1 MDRRPTIQ
9 IYDRHGDRVSLDEV
23 ERIRQ
28 VLGMLAGLV
37 RERHS
42 SPSRRDGWNALPQV
56 RLSRRGLVFRNRLD
70 HSPTYSGFPGISCL
84 MIPLSLMAPGD
95 VARSV
100 AARARARRVAL
111 GLTQQEVAD
120 RSGVNIWTLRRF
132 EASGKLAFD
141 ALIRVAVVL
150 DAIEAFGA
158 LFPEPEFRSLD
169 EVIERPKRQR
179 GKRRT
184 VVR

>member
-1 MDRRPTIQ
+1 MI
-9 IYDRHGDRVSLDEV
+9 RVNCIMV
-23 ERIRQ
+23 
-28 VLGMLAGLV
+28 
-37 RERHS
+37 
-42 SPSRRDGWNALPQV
+42 
-56 RLSRRGLVFRNRLD
+56 
-70 HSPTYSGFPGISCL
+70 
-84 MIPLSLMAPGD
+84 PLSFMAPGD
-95 VARSV
+95 VARDV

-111 GLTQQEVAD
+111 GLTQQDVAD

-141 ALIRVAVVL
+141 ALIRLAIVL
-150 DAIEAFGA
+150 DAIEGFGA
-158 LFPEPEFRSLD
+158 LFPEPAFHSLE

>member
-1 MDRRPTIQ
+1 M
-9 IYDRHGDRVSLDEV
+9 
-23 ERIRQ
+23 
-28 VLGMLAGLV
+28 
-37 RERHS
+37 
-42 SPSRRDGWNALPQV
+42 
-56 RLSRRGLVFRNRLD
+56 
-70 HSPTYSGFPGISCL
+70 
-84 MIPLSLMAPGD
+84 
-95 VARSV
+95 
-100 AARARARRVAL
+100 
-111 GLTQQEVAD
+111 
-120 RSGVNIWTLRRF
+120 NIWTLRRF